1 MARDVDSL
9 PPPATVRRQVGRT
22 VANIFVVVVS
32 VAVLAAW
39 AYFGFY
45 QIEPGQHAVILR
57 FGLYARTVTEPGLK
71 WHLPPPIESHELVN
85 VGSIE
90 KEQFGFPSTGAAGEE
105 QRLEGT
111 VQTKDNNLAHV
122 GFVVQYK
129 IKNAFFSRYR
139 VANPRDTLRDTAQ
152 AALREVIGR
161 TSIDGV
167 LSERRGA
174 VEQETQD
181 LLQKTLDRY
190 ETGLLIDGVQLQEV
204 QPPPEVQAAFDDVI
218 GASQDRNRS
227 INEAQGYANEVLP
240 RARAESVE
248 LREAAQGFRDA
259 KVAEAQGAATRF
271 TALLDEYRKAPEVT
285 RKRLYLETMEEVLP
299 DVEKVII
306 EPGTT
311 NVLPYLPLG
320 RAAEG
325 RGGAEPAR

>member
-1 MARDVDSL
+1 
-9 PPPATVRRQVGRT
+9 
-22 VANIFVVVVS
+22 
-32 VAVLAAW
+32 
-39 AYFGFY
+39 
-45 QIEPGQHAVILR
+45 VILR
-57 FGLYARTVTEPGLK
+57 FGLYARTVEEPGLK

-90 KEQFGFPSTGAAGEE
+90 KEQFGFPSAGAAAEE